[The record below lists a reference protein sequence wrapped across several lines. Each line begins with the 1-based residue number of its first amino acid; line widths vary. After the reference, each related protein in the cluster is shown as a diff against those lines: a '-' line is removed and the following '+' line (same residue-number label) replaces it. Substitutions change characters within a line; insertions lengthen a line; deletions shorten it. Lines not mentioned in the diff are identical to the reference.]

1 MALDVFANW
10 IFNQEIN
17 TPKEIAQMLRSDEQV
32 YKSYKTVRD
41 VASFTNKRL
50 IVIDSQ
56 GLTGRKKE
64 IYSLPYKSIHMWSTE
79 NAGTL
84 DATSE
89 VQLWTRVGVV
99 KINLGRKVNVREFD
113 LLLQEVCL

>member
-1 MALDVFANW
+1 MELDVFANW
-10 IFNQEIN
+10 ILHQEIN
-17 TPKEIAQMLRSDEQV
+17 TPKEIAQILRSDEQV
-32 YKSYKTVRD
+32 HKSYKTVRD

-84 DATSE
+84 DSTSE